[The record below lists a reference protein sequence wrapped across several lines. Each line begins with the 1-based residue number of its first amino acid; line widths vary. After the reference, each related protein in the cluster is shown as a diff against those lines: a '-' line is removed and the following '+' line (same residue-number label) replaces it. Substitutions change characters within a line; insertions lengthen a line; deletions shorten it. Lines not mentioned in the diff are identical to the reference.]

1 MDLVRKRATHAD
13 LGLKAQEEKAKVL
26 CAQMALN
33 TYWRDIARTKS
44 DLIRMEGPPK
54 HSEGEL
60 ERAKEDCKVYRSMS
74 QTNL

>member
-1 MDLVRKRATHAD
+1 
-13 LGLKAQEEKAKVL
+13 
-26 CAQMALN
+26 MALN